1 MEPTYQT
8 IMEPTYH
15 CDFCLKL
22 FTIAELERCCM
33 CHEIFCKQCVFF
45 AHTIVEITA
54 NGEEVSYYCSDPCL
68 QEDGRVSLDEVG

>member
-22 FTIAELERCCM
+22 YTVDELERCCM
-33 CHEIFCKQCVFF
+33 CYEIFCRQCVFIP
-45 AHTIVEITA
+45 HTIFELTA

-68 QEDGRVSLDEVG
+68 AQDGRVSLDEVG